1 MYTEYQKRRIENG
14 RVNYFKLNYRGNNR
28 NLYWSVYHNQAE
40 EQIMRYERQCQE
52 CGLIFEVNYFI
63 RPKMFICDRCRTL
76 EKEKQNS
83 KAMIKLERMKE
94 KLGEA

>member
-1 MYTEYQKRRIENG
+1 
-14 RVNYFKLNYRGNNR
+14 
-28 NLYWSVYHNQAE
+28 
-40 EQIMRYERQCQE
+40 MRYERQCQE
-52 CGLIFEVNYFI
+52 CGLIFEMNYFV

-76 EKEKQNS
+76 KKEKQNS